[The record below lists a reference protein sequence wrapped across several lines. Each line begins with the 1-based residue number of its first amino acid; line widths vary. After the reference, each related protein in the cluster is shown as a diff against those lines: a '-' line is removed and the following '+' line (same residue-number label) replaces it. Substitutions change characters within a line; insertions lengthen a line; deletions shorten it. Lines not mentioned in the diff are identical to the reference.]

1 MKKILAIILCA
12 LALLA
17 LSPSALSHPG
27 RTDSKGG
34 HTDSATGKYHY
45 HHGYPAHQHYDMN
58 GDGRADCPYNFR
70 DMTNRESSSKKD
82 KKEDEGIFTSDDI
95 PALVIVSLV
104 LAYFASF
111 FIVDKIRHQ

>member
-17 LSPSALSHPG
+17 LSPPALSHPG

-70 DMTNRESSSKKD
+70 DKTNRESSSKK
-82 KKEDEGIFTSDDI
+82 EGEGIFTSDDI

-104 LAYFASF
+104 LAYFALF
-111 FIVDKIRHQ
+111 AIIYKIRHR

>member
-1 MKKILAIILCA
+1 MKKILSIILCA

-17 LSPSALSHPG
+17 LSPPALSHPG

-45 HHGYPAHQHYDMN
+45 HHGYPAHQHYDIN

-70 DMTNRESSSKKD
+70 DNTNHESSS
-82 KKEDEGIFTSDDI
+82 KEDEGIFASGDI
-95 PALVIVSLV
+95 AAFVMVALV

-111 FIVDKIRHQ
+111 FIVDKIRHR